1 MVVKAEKQGQC
12 QLNTLLYDKAAQ
24 FEYCLL
30 MLAGLIK
37 ELLLNAVLTGMP
49 VILRLARC
57 VFDNVFKIDIR
68 LFSGQHVSTKECIN
82 M

>member
-1 MVVKAEKQGQC
+1 MAVNAEKQGQC
-12 QLNTLLYDKAAQ
+12 QLNALLYDKAAQ

-37 ELLLNAVLTGMP
+37 ELFLNAVLTGMP
-49 VILRLARC
+49 VILGLARC
-57 VFDNVFKIDIR
+57 VFDNVFKINIL
-68 LFSGQHVSTKECIN
+68 LFSGRHVGTKECIN

>member
-1 MVVKAEKQGQC
+1 MAVNAEKQGQC
-12 QLNTLLYDKAAQ
+12 QLNALLYDKAAQ

-37 ELLLNAVLTGMP
+37 ELFLNAVLTGMP
-49 VILRLARC
+49 VILGLARC
-57 VFDNVFKIDIR
+57 VFDNVFKINIR
-68 LFSGQHVSTKECIN
+68 LFSGRHVGTNECIN